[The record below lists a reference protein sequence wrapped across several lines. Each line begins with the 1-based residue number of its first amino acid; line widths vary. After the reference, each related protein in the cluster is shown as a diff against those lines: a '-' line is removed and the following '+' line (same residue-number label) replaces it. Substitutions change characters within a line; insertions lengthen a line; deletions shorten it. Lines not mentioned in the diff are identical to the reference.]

1 MGDTGANSGMD
12 ICVYQP
18 YCVDVMHLQDNISSA
33 NGRILNLTGAD
44 SPCTMSDSDGLV
56 TQDGAYFKSL
66 FYLFPMR
73 VHKG

>member
-1 MGDTGANSGMD
+1 
-12 ICVYQP
+12 
-18 YCVDVMHLQDNISSA
+18 MHLQDNVSSA
-33 NGRILNLTGAD
+33 NGRILNLPGAD

-56 TQDGAYFKSL
+56 TQDGAYFNSL